1 MMQEWPR
8 RIEKAPAMAVS
19 PESRQ
24 KIKTLYQSALT
35 LDPARRGLFLDRAC
49 AGDVEARREVE
60 FLLAA
65 HQQAS
70 GPSSSPR
77 QEAATQ
83 PSAIIGQSMAHYR
96 ILSFLGR
103 GGMGEVYLALDTRLD
118 RKVALK
124 VLPIEVAANQ
134 DRMHRFVQEAKA
146 TAALNHPNI
155 AHIYEIGEA
164 NGVNFMAMEFI
175 DGQTLRECLLDSQSD
190 LPKLLRYL
198 QHTAEGLAKAHAAGI
213 VHRDLKPDNIMI
225 SRDGHAKILDFG
237 LAKLVEPQQ
246 HLSTSSAWP
255 SEDDTAIPPPH
266 SVIGMVIGTAGYMS
280 PEQARG
286 RTNLID
292 ERSDI
297 FSFGC
302 ILYETVTGHKAF
314 EGEDRIDSLN
324 KIIRAPFPPISDFN
338 PDVPSDLQKI
348 VRRCLEKD
356 PEERYQSIKD
366 VAMELRELRR
376 SLVDSASLHSSGLA
390 TAGSETSRSHPE
402 TVSHRNGAAV
412 LGRPT
417 ASLPPRPSTAE
428 YFVTEIKHH
437 PRAVTIIGLAVL
449 VLAAS
454 AAYFAFFRRT
464 VPITDK
470 DTILISD
477 FVNNTGD
484 AVFDGTLKQ
493 ALAAQLSQ
501 SPFLNI
507 FGDQRV
513 RDSLRFLGRSPDERV
528 TRDLAREI
536 CQRQGLK
543 AFLTGSISGVGSHY
557 VMTVEAVNA
566 QTGDTLASE
575 QVEAE
580 SKEQVIKRLGEA
592 TTRLREKLG
601 ESLAS
606 IQKFDAPIE
615 QATTSSLE
623 AFKAYSIGL
632 DNHFKG
638 HYAEAIPFF
647 KRAIELDPNFA
658 IAYARLATVYANT
671 LQRDLATEAAQKAYD
686 LRDRVSEREKFYIT
700 AVSYYGLVTRE
711 REKYIETLELWKRT
725 YPNDPIPHIQL
736 SNLYDGDGLLDKAME
751 EAREA
756 IRLNPNVAPP
766 RDTLAVAFIEL
777 NRFDEARE
785 VYRQALE
792 QKLDS
797 PFIRSGLYSIAFI
810 KGDAAAMK
818 QQIDWWTGRP
828 DEYNTQAWQAEV
840 AVFSGQLRKARD
852 LNQRAVELALGHKP
866 NDGAAQL
873 LAGQMQTESLFGN
886 CDRVSD
892 IAAKAFGI
900 SRVSAI
906 VQTASAPFAL
916 CGDADKAQSLMDEV
930 SKRFPNDTL
939 LNTVYWPL
947 NHALIVLHHGDPA
960 RAVQLLE
967 PALRYEIV
975 GNFWSQYFRGQ
986 ALLKLHKGEE
996 AAAEFQK
1003 IIDHRGWAPRSALYP
1018 LAYVGL
1024 AQAAVMNGDTA
1035 RARKA
1040 YEDFFLLW
1048 KDADSD
1054 IPTLIEAKKEY
1065 EKLK

>member
-24 KIKTLYQSALT
+24 KIEALYQSALA

-49 AGDVEARREVE
+49 AGDVEVRREVE
-60 FLLAA
+60 SLLAA
-65 HQQAS
+65 HEEVS
-70 GPSSSPR
+70 DPSSSPR
-77 QEAATQ
+77 KEAAAQ
-83 PSAIIGQSMAHYR
+83 PSAIIGQSVAHYR
-96 ILSFLGR
+96 IVSLLGR

-124 VLPIEVAANQ
+124 VLPFDVAANQ
-134 DRMHRFVQEAKA
+134 DRMQRFVQEAKA

-155 AHIYEIGEA
+155 AHIYEIDEA
-164 NGVNFMAMEFI
+164 DGLNFMAMEFI
-175 DGQTLRECLLDSQSD
+175 DGQTLRECLLDRQSD

-225 SRDGHAKILDFG
+225 TRDGHAKILDFG
-237 LAKLVEPQQ
+237 LAKLIEPQQ
-246 HLSTSSAWP
+246 PLSTSSAWA

-266 SVIGMVIGTAGYMS
+266 SAIGAVVGTAGYMS

-302 ILYETVTGHKAF
+302 ILYEAVTGHKAF
-314 EGEDRIDSLN
+314 KGEDRIDSLN
-324 KIIRAPFPPISDFN
+324 KIIRAPFPPISNFN
-338 PDVPSDLQKI
+338 PDVPGDLQKI

-366 VAMELRELRR
+366 VAMELKELRR
-376 SLVDSASLHSSGLA
+376 ALVDNPSLYSSGLS
-390 TAGSETSRSHPE
+390 TAGSETTRAHPE
-402 TVSHRNGAAV
+402 TVSHRTGDVV

-417 ASLPPRPSTAE
+417 ASLPTRPSSAE

-437 PRAVTIIGLAVL
+437 PRVVTIIGLAVL
-449 VLAAS
+449 VLAAT

-464 VPITDK
+464 APLTDR
-470 DTILISD
+470 DTILIAD

-493 ALAAQLSQ
+493 ALAAQLGQ

-543 AFLTGSISGVGSHY
+543 VFLTGSISGVGSHY
-557 VMTVEAVNA
+557 VITVEAVNA
-566 QTGDTLASE
+566 QTGDALASE
-575 QVEAE
+575 QVEAD
-580 SKEQVIKRLGEA
+580 SREQVIKRLGEA
-592 TTRLREKLG
+592 ATRLREQLG

-606 IQKFDAPIE
+606 IKKFDAPIE

-632 DNHFKG
+632 DDHLKG
-638 HYAEAIPFF
+638 SYSEAIPFF
-647 KRAIELDPNFA
+647 KRAIELDPDFA
-658 IAYARLATVYANT
+658 IAYARLASAYSNT
-671 LQRDLATEAAQKAYD
+671 AQRDLATDAAQKAFD

-700 AVSYYGLVTRE
+700 AYRYTLVTRE

-736 SNLYDGDGLLDKAME
+736 SNVYDGDGLLEKAME
-751 EAREA
+751 EAQEA
-756 IRLNPNVAPP
+756 IRLNPNAAAP
-766 RDTLAVAFIEL
+766 RDNLAVAFIEL

-797 PFIRSGLYSIAFI
+797 TFIRSGLYSIAFI

-828 DEYNTQAWQAEV
+828 DEYNAQAWQAEV

-852 LNQRAVELALGHKP
+852 LNQRAVELALGHKQ
-866 NDGAAQL
+866 NDAAAQL
-873 LAGQMQTESLFGN
+873 LTGQMQTESLFGN

-900 SRVSAI
+900 SRVTAT
-906 VQTASAPFAL
+906 VQTASSPFAL
-916 CGDADKAQSLMDEV
+916 CGDADRAQSLMDEV

-939 LNTVYWPL
+939 VNIVYWPL
-947 NHALIVLHHGDPA
+947 NHALIAMRRGDPA

-975 GNFWSQYFRGQ
+975 GNFWPQYFRGQ
-986 ALLKLHKGEE
+986 ALLKLHKGAE

-1018 LAYVGL
+1018 QAYVGF
-1024 AQAAVMNGDTA
+1024 AQAAVMSGDRA
-1035 RARKA
+1035 KARKA
-1040 YEDFFLLW
+1040 YQDFFALW
-1048 KDADSD
+1048 TDADPD
-1054 IPTLIEAKKEY
+1054 IPFLITAKKDY
-1065 EKLK
+1065 ENLK

>member
-1 MMQEWPR
+1 
-8 RIEKAPAMAVS
+8 MAI
-19 PESRQ
+19 PPGTR
-24 KIKTLYQSALT
+24 L
-35 LDPARRGLFLDRAC
+35 G
-49 AGDVEARREVE
+49 
-60 FLLAA
+60 
-65 HQQAS
+65 
-70 GPSSSPR
+70 
-77 QEAATQ
+77 
-83 PSAIIGQSMAHYR
+83 HYEIR
-96 ILSFLGR
+96 SKLGA
-103 GGMGEVYLALDTRLD
+103 GGMGEVYLAQDTRLD

-124 VLPIEVAANQ
+124 VLPFDVATNQ
-134 DRMHRFVQEAKA
+134 DRMRRFVQEAKA
-146 TAALNHPNI
+146 AAALNHPNI
-155 AHIYEIGEA
+155 AHIYEIDQPD
-164 NGVNFMAMEFI
+164 GVNFMAMEFI
-175 DGQTLRECLLDSQSD
+175 DGQTLRECLLDRQSD

-225 SRDGHAKILDFG
+225 TRDGHAKILDFG

-246 HLSTSSAWP
+246 PLSTSSAWP
-255 SEDDTAIPPPH
+255 SEDDTVPTHSAI
-266 SVIGMVIGTAGYMS
+266 GTVIGTAGYMS

-302 ILYETVTGHKAF
+302 ILYEAVTGHKAF
-314 EGEDRIDSLN
+314 KGEDRVDSLN
-324 KIIRAPFPPISDFN
+324 KIIRAPFPPISNFN

-366 VAMELRELRR
+366 VAMELKELRR
-376 SLVDSASLHSSGLA
+376 ALVDSPGLYSSGLSA
-390 TAGSETSRSHPE
+390 AGSETTRPHPE
-402 TVSHRNGAAV
+402 TVSHRTGAV
-412 LGRPT
+412 ELGRPT
-417 ASLPPRPSTAE
+417 ASLSPRPSSAE

-449 VLAAS
+449 VLAAT

-464 VPITDK
+464 APLTDK
-470 DTILISD
+470 DTILIAD

-493 ALAAQLSQ
+493 ALAAQLGQ

-566 QTGDTLASE
+566 QTGDALARE
-575 QVEAE
+575 QVEAD

-592 TTRLREKLG
+592 ATRLREELG

-632 DNHFKG
+632 DHHLKG
-638 HYAEAIPFF
+638 SYFEAIPFYR
-647 KRAIELDPNFA
+647 RAIELDPDFA
-658 IAYARLATVYANT
+658 IAYARLASVCANT
-671 LQRDLATEAAQKAYD
+671 GQRELATEAAQKAYD

-700 AVSYYGLVTRE
+700 AYSYYGLVTRE

-736 SNLYDGDGLLDKAME
+736 SNLYDGDGLLDKAIE
-751 EAREA
+751 EAQEA
-756 IRLNPNVAPP
+756 IRLNPNAAAP
-766 RDTLAVAFIEL
+766 RDNLAVAFIEL

-785 VYRQALE
+785 IYRQALE

-797 PFIRSGLYSIAFI
+797 TFIRSGLYSIAFV

-818 QQIDWWTGRP
+818 QQIDWLTGRP
-828 DEYNTQAWQAEV
+828 DEYNAQAWQGEV
-840 AVFSGQLRKARD
+840 AVFSGQFQKARGF
-852 LNQRAVELALGHKP
+852 NQRAVELALGRKQ
-866 NDGAAQL
+866 NDAAAQL

-886 CDRVSD
+886 CDRVRELAS
-892 IAAKAFGI
+892 KAFGI
-900 SRVSAI
+900 SRDTAT
-906 VQTASAPFAL
+906 VQTASAAFSL
-916 CGDADKAQSLMDEV
+916 CGDADQAQPLMDEI
-930 SKRFPNDTL
+930 SKRFPNYTL
-939 LNTVYWPL
+939 VNIVYWPL
-947 NHALIVLHHGDPA
+947 NHALIATRHGDPA

-967 PALRYEIV
+967 PALRYEVV
-975 GNFWSQYFRGQ
+975 GNFWPQYFRGK
-986 ALLKLHKGEE
+986 AYLSLHKGAE

-1003 IIDHRGWAPRSALYP
+1003 ILGHRGWAPRSALYP
-1018 LAYVGL
+1018 LAYVGF

-1035 RARKA
+1035 KARKA